1 MSAMR
6 LRDFLAPEAIKLDLA
21 ATTREEVL
29 RELVALLR
37 VSDTDAETLQ
47 RVLLRREGIG
57 STGVGRGIAIPHCRS
72 LVVNNVRLAFGR
84 HPAGLDYAAI
94 DGRPVHHFFLILAPP
109 LEVSNLYLPILGRIA
124 QFAKDLDVPERLMQ
138 LQRPDD
144 LLALL
149 DEKGV

>member
-1 MSAMR
+1 MR
-6 LRDFLAPEAIKLDLA
+6 LRDFLSPEAIKLDLA

-37 VSDTDAETLQ
+37 VSDTDSETLQ

>member
-1 MSAMR
+1 MR
-6 LRDFLAPEAIKLDLA
+6 LQEFLTPDAIRLDLDA
-21 ATTREEVL
+21 ATREAVL
-29 RELVALLR
+29 RDLVALLR
-37 VSDTDAETLQ
+37 VSDADAETLQ

-72 LVVNNVRLAFGR
+72 LVVNRVRLAFGR

-94 DGRPVHHFFLILAPP
+94 DGRPVHNFFLILAPP

-124 QFAKDLDVPERLMQ
+124 QFAKEVDVPERLTQ
-138 LQRPDD
+138 LETPDQ

-149 DEKGV
+149 NEKGV

>member
-1 MSAMR
+1 MR
-6 LRDFLAPEAIKLDLA
+6 PGLYLA
-21 ATTREEVL
+21 A
-29 RELVALLR
+29 A
-37 VSDTDAETLQ
+37 

-72 LVVNNVRLAFGR
+72 LVVDTVRLAFGR

-124 QFAKDLDVPERLMQ
+124 QFAKDPDVPEWLMQ
-138 LQRPDD
+138 LQTPED
-144 LLALL
+144 LLGLL
-149 DEKGV
+149 EEKAV

>member
-1 MSAMR
+1 MR
-6 LRDFLAPEAIKLDLA
+6 LQEFLTPDAIRLDLDA
-21 ATTREEVL
+21 ATREAVL
-29 RELVALLR
+29 RDLVALLR
-37 VSDTDAETLQ
+37 VSDADAETLQ

-72 LVVNNVRLAFGR
+72 LVVNRVRLAFGR

-94 DGRPVHHFFLILAPP
+94 DGRPVHNFFLILAPP

-124 QFAKDLDVPERLMQ
+124 QFAKEADVPERLTQ
-138 LQRPDD
+138 LETPEQ

-149 DEKGV
+149 NEKGV

>member
-1 MSAMR
+1 MR

-84 HPAGLDYAAI
+84 HPAGLNYAAI
-94 DGRPVHHFFLILAPP
+94 DGRLVHHFFLILAPP

-124 QFAKDLDVPERLMQ
+124 QFAKDPDVPERLMQ
-138 LQRPDD
+138 LQSPDD

>member
-1 MSAMR
+1 MR

-21 ATTREEVL
+21 APTREEVL

-37 VSDTDAETLQ
+37 VPDTDAETLQ

-84 HPAGLDYAAI
+84 HPAGLNYAAI

-124 QFAKDLDVPERLMQ
+124 QFAKDPDVPERLMQ
-138 LQRPDD
+138 LQSPDD

>member
-1 MSAMR
+1 MR
-6 LRDFLAPEAIKLDLA
+6 LRDFLARDAIRLDLDA
-21 ATTREEVL
+21 STREDVL
-29 RELVALLR
+29 RQLVALLR
-37 VSDTDAETLQ
+37 VPQGDAETIL

-72 LVVNNVRLAFGR
+72 LVVETVRLAFGR
-84 HPAGLDYAAI
+84 HPTGLDDAAI
-94 DGRPVHHFFLILAPP
+94 DGGPVHHFFLILAPP

-124 QFAKDLDVPERLMQ
+124 QFAKDADVPERLAQ
-138 LQRPDD
+138 LQTPDD

>member
-1 MSAMR
+1 MR
-6 LRDFLAPEAIKLDLA
+6 LRDFLAPDAIKLDLA
-21 ATTREEVL
+21 ATTRDTVL
-29 RELVALLR
+29 RELVALIH
-37 VSDTDAETLQ
+37 VSDADAETLQ

-72 LVVNNVRLAFGR
+72 LVVNTVRLAFGR

-124 QFAKDLDVPERLMQ
+124 QFAKDPDVPERLTQ
-138 LQRPDD
+138 LQTSDD

-149 DEKGV
+149 DQKGV

>member
-1 MSAMR
+1 MR
-6 LRDFLAPEAIKLDLA
+6 LRDFLAPEAIRLDLA
-21 ATTREEVL
+21 ATTREAVL
-29 RELVALLR
+29 HDLVALLGLPDGD
-37 VSDTDAETLQ
+37 SEALE

-72 LVVNNVRLAFGR
+72 LVVDRVRLAFGR
-84 HPAGLDYAAI
+84 HPTGLDYAAI

-124 QFAKDLDVPERLMQ
+124 QFAKDVEVPDRLMQ
-138 LQRPDD
+138 LQSPDEF
-144 LLALL
+144 LALL

>member
-1 MSAMR
+1 MR
-6 LRDFLAPEAIKLDLA
+6 LQEFLTADAIRLDLDA
-21 ATTREEVL
+21 ATREAVL
-29 RELVALLR
+29 RDLVALLR
-37 VSDTDAETLQ
+37 VSDADAETLL

-72 LVVNNVRLAFGR
+72 LVVNRVRLAFGR

-94 DGRPVHHFFLILAPP
+94 DGRPVHNFFLILAPP

-124 QFAKDLDVPERLMQ
+124 QFAKEVDVPERLTQ
-138 LQRPDD
+138 LETPDQ

-149 DEKGV
+149 NEKGV

>member
-1 MSAMR
+1 MR

>member
-1 MSAMR
+1 MR

-21 ATTREEVL
+21 STTREEVL

-37 VSDTDAETLQ
+37 VSDADAETLQ

-72 LVVNNVRLAFGR
+72 LVVNAVRLAFGR

-94 DGRPVHHFFLILAPP
+94 DGRLVHHFFLILAPP

-124 QFAKDLDVPERLMQ
+124 QFAKNLDVPERLMQ
-138 LQRPDD
+138 LQSPDD

-149 DEKGV
+149 DDKGV

>member
-1 MSAMR
+1 MR

-37 VSDTDAETLQ
+37 VSDTDSETLQ

>member
-1 MSAMR
+1 MR
-6 LRDFLAPEAIKLDLA
+6 LRDYLAPDAVRLDLD
-21 ATTREEVL
+21 ATTREAVL
-29 RELVALLR
+29 RDLVALLQLPA
-37 VSDTDAETLQ
+37 SDGDTLH

-72 LVVNNVRLAFGR
+72 LVVDRVRLAFGR

-124 QFAKDLDVPERLMQ
+124 QFAKDADVPERLLQ
-138 LQRPDD
+138 LQDPDQ
-144 LLALL
+144 LFALM
-149 DEKGV
+149 DEKAV

>member
-1 MSAMR
+1 MR
-6 LRDFLAPEAIKLDLA
+6 LRDFLAPDAIRLDLDA
-21 ATTREEVL
+21 ATREDVL
-29 RELVALLR
+29 RELVALLQ
-37 VSDTDAETLQ
+37 VSHADADTML

-72 LVVNNVRLAFGR
+72 LVVDRVRLAFGR
-84 HPAGLDYAAI
+84 HPTGLDYAAI

-109 LEVSNLYLPILGRIA
+109 LEISNLYLPILGRIA
-124 QFAKDLDVPERLMQ
+124 QFAKDLEVPDRLMQ
-138 LQRPDD
+138 LQTPDD

>member
-1 MSAMR
+1 MR
-6 LRDFLAPEAIKLDLA
+6 LRDFLAPDAIRLDLDA
-21 ATTREEVL
+21 ATREDVL
-29 RELVALLR
+29 RELVALLQT
-37 VSDTDAETLQ
+37 SQADAETLL
-47 RVLLRREGIG
+47 RVLLRRESIG

-72 LVVNNVRLAFGR
+72 LVVNRVRLAFGR

-109 LEVSNLYLPILGRIA
+109 LEISNLYLPILGRIA
-124 QFAKDLDVPERLMQ
+124 QFAKDPAVPERLMQ
-138 LQRPDD
+138 LQTPDE

>member
-1 MSAMR
+1 MR
-6 LRDFLAPEAIKLDLA
+6 LRDFLAPDAIRLDLD
-21 ATTREEVL
+21 ATTREAVL
-29 RELVALLR
+29 RDLVALLQ
-37 VSDTDAETLQ
+37 VSEADAETLQ

-72 LVVNNVRLAFGR
+72 LLVNRVRLAFGR

-94 DGRPVHHFFLILAPP
+94 DGQPVHNFFLILAPP
-109 LEVSNLYLPILGRIA
+109 LEVSNLYLPTLGRIA
-124 QFAKDLDVPERLMQ
+124 QFAKDADVPERLAQ
-138 LQRPDD
+138 LETPDQ

>member
-1 MSAMR
+1 MR
-6 LRDFLAPEAIKLDLA
+6 LRDFLAPDAIRVDLDA
-21 ATTREEVL
+21 ATREDVL
-29 RELVALLR
+29 RELVALLQ
-37 VSDTDAETLQ
+37 VSPADADTLL

-72 LVVNNVRLAFGR
+72 VVVDRVRLAFGR

-109 LEVSNLYLPILGRIA
+109 LEISNLYLPILGRIA
-124 QFAKDLDVPERLMQ
+124 QFAKDPAVPERLMQ
-138 LQRPDD
+138 LQTPDE

>member
-1 MSAMR
+1 MR
-6 LRDFLAPEAIKLDLA
+6 LQEFLTPDAIRLDLDA
-21 ATTREEVL
+21 ATREAVL
-29 RELVALLR
+29 RDLVALLR
-37 VSDTDAETLQ
+37 VSDTDAETLL

-72 LVVNNVRLAFGR
+72 LVVNRVRLAFGR

-94 DGRPVHHFFLILAPP
+94 DGRPVHNFFLILAPP

-124 QFAKDLDVPERLMQ
+124 QFAKEVDVPERLTQ
-138 LQRPDD
+138 LETPDQ

-149 DEKGV
+149 NEKGV

>member
-1 MSAMR
+1 MR
-6 LRDFLAPEAIKLDLA
+6 LRDFLAPDAIRLDLA
-21 ATTREEVL
+21 ADNREAVL
-29 RELVALLR
+29 RELVALLHLPA
-37 VSDTDAETLQ
+37 SDNDVLQ

-72 LVVNNVRLAFGR
+72 LIVDRVRLAFGR
-84 HPAGLDYAAI
+84 HPLGLDYSAI
-94 DGRPVHHFFLILAPP
+94 DGRPVHYFFLIVAPP

-124 QFAKDLDVPERLMQ
+124 QFAKEVDVPERLTQ
-138 LQRPDD
+138 LQTPDD

>member
-1 MSAMR
+1 MR
-6 LRDFLAPEAIKLDLA
+6 LRDFLAPDAIRLDLDA
-21 ATTREEVL
+21 STREEVL
-29 RELVALLR
+29 RQLVALLR
-37 VSDTDAETLQ
+37 VPQGDAETIL

-72 LVVNNVRLAFGR
+72 LMVETVRLAFGR
-84 HPAGLDYAAI
+84 HPTGLDYAAI
-94 DGRPVHHFFLILAPP
+94 DGGPVHHFFLILAPP

-124 QFAKDLDVPERLMQ
+124 QFAKDADVPERLAQ
-138 LQRPDD
+138 LQTPDD

>member
-1 MSAMR
+1 MR
-6 LRDFLAPEAIKLDLA
+6 LRDFLARDAIRLDLDA
-21 ATTREEVL
+21 STREDVL
-29 RELVALLR
+29 RQLVALLR
-37 VSDTDAETLQ
+37 VPQGDAETIL

-72 LVVNNVRLAFGR
+72 LVVETVRLAFGR
-84 HPAGLDYAAI
+84 HPTGLDYAAI
-94 DGRPVHHFFLILAPP
+94 DGGPVHHFFLILAPP

-124 QFAKDLDVPERLMQ
+124 QFAKDADVPERLAQ
-138 LQRPDD
+138 LHSPDD

>member
-1 MSAMR
+1 MR
-6 LRDFLAPEAIKLDLA
+6 LRDFFAPEAIKLDLA
-21 ATTREEVL
+21 APTREEVL

-37 VSDTDAETLQ
+37 VPDTDAETLQ

-84 HPAGLDYAAI
+84 HPAGLNYAAI

-124 QFAKDLDVPERLMQ
+124 QFAKDPDVPERLMQ
-138 LQRPDD
+138 LQSPED

>member
-1 MSAMR
+1 MR

-84 HPAGLDYAAI
+84 HPAGLNYAAI
-94 DGRPVHHFFLILAPP
+94 DGRLVHHFFLILAPP

-124 QFAKDLDVPERLMQ
+124 QFAKDPDVPDRLMQ
-138 LQRPDD
+138 LQSPDD